1 MTDCLCMQY
10 CQCTSESAYA
20 RHSLALTNT
29 YMIGMA
35 SLTIHVSAELAPKTP
50 APVQVCH
57 SI

>member
-10 CQCTSESAYA
+10 CQGTSESAYA
-20 RHSLALTNT
+20 RHSLALTDT